1 MTNGLNDLMLV
12 IPIVVLMLPFLISI
26 LLERFMFDLQEI
38 ISFKVRNTTTSK
50 ILQFLVSKTYCRW
63 CLGFWVTLL
72 ITGNIWVAII
82 TSSFYYL
89 IEKNI

>member
-1 MTNGLNDLMLV
+1 MINGLNDLMMV
-12 IPIVVLMLPFLISI
+12 IPILLPMLPFLISI

-38 ISFKVRNTTTSK
+38 ISFKVGNATISK
-50 ILQFLVSKTYCRW
+50 ILQFLVSKIYCRW

-72 ITGNIWVAII
+72 ITGNIWWAII